1 MVRTEIFGGGNSRTR
16 DWVWGF
22 SLLDAVPGRLSGI
35 LAKRGRKRPANAA
48 LLAGSGV
55 GPGFL
60 SITIKTGKACSG
72 CKSPKTVRKR
82 GQRRSR
88 SAPWSNR
95 PIAID
100 RAGVPFWA
108 VGGSGWP
115 AALSKLNKLH
125 LQFVM
130 LFYRQKTGQ
139 QNP

>member
-60 SITIKTGKACSG
+60 SITIKT
-72 CKSPKTVRKR
+72 RK
-82 GQRRSR
+82 
-88 SAPWSNR
+88 
-95 PIAID
+95 
-100 RAGVPFWA
+100 GVQWMSIPENGA
-108 VGGSGWP
+108 
-115 AALSKLNKLH
+115 
-125 LQFVM
+125 
-130 LFYRQKTGQ
+130 
-139 QNP
+139 